1 MGGFPSRHGRGA
13 GGIRSVLPAVAAVL
27 LAAGCA
33 TRGPRAPRPLALSP
47 APSVPAGTI
56 SDADA
61 VLAAFFAAYGI
72 GLPPEE
78 RADILPSG
86 VVQGRLDRAA
96 LLRAA
101 RKRNRIAATL
111 KTDPEGLREAF
122 GANRPLLL
130 YLPGGRHRSIRL
142 AMPAGWDPESDRIR
156 LMVGDG
162 PLEEMPAS
170 RFFGMRESLSHAALC
185 LSPPRG
191 LDRLP
196 IDAAERTR
204 LLADYHSA
212 QGDDRQAAAL
222 YGRLLEEAA
231 APELAV
237 HALCGRADSLVRTG
251 KPGEAIP
258 LYRRALELDPGNPR
272 LHNNLACALLQEG
285 TDPAGAL
292 DHAGTACRIV
302 PTNPFYLETAGGAQI
317 AAGDCDTAAATLE
330 RAWSRAR
337 DRAPDVQAAICDQL
351 ARAWLCAGRPD
362 LARQVAAH
370 RAAAWPGIPLPGDL
384 ADALPGLVRP

>member
-1 MGGFPSRHGRGA
+1 MGVSPARHGTHP
-13 GGIRSVLPAVAAVL
+13 GGIRSILFAVAFGL

-33 TRGPRAPRPLALSP
+33 TRGPRAPVRLALSP
-47 APSVPAGTI
+47 APSIPAGTL

-72 GLPPEE
+72 DLPPEE
-78 RADILPSG
+78 RADILPAG
-86 VVQGRLDRAA
+86 VVQGRLDRSA

-101 RKRNRIAATL
+101 RKRNLVAATL
-111 KTDPEGLREAF
+111 TADPDGLREAF
-122 GANRPLLL
+122 GRNRPLLL
-130 YLPGGRHRSIRL
+130 YLPGGRHGSVRL
-142 AMPAGWDPESDRIR
+142 AMPADWDPESGRIG

-162 PLEEMPAS
+162 PLEEIPAT
-170 RFFGMRESLSHAALC
+170 RFFGMREGLSHSALC
-185 LSPPRG
+185 LSTPRG
-191 LDRLP
+191 LDHLP
-196 IDAAERTR
+196 IPEAERTR

-212 QGDDRQAAAL
+212 QGDDRRAAAL
-222 YGRLLEEAA
+222 YERLLADA
-231 APELAV
+231 GSPGLAV
-237 HALCGRADSLVRTG
+237 HALCGRADSLVRLGT
-251 KPGEAIP
+251 PGNAIP
-258 LYRRALELDPGNPR
+258 LYRQALELDPENPR
-272 LHNNLACALLQEG
+272 LHNNLACALLQDG

-292 DHAGTACRIV
+292 DHAGTACRLA
-302 PTNPFYLETAGGAQI
+302 PSNPYYLETAGAAQI

-384 ADALPGLVRP
+384 ADALPDLGRP